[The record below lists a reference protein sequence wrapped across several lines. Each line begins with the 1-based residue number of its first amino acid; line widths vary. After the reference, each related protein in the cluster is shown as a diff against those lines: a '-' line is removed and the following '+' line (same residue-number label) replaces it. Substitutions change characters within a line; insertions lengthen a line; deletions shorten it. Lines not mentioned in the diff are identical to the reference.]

1 MSSTDDS
8 SAPGGG
14 SSSAPEP
21 PAASPVPEPPQPRPQ
36 ATDEAPG
43 AVGPATDSA
52 TGATSAAPEGAGLG
66 TPFALAQKLV
76 AQKLPRADVLAQLKT
91 SGLDDETARV
101 ALNAVDGAT
110 PSELPDATLALGINP
125 LAPGSF
131 ALSDI
136 GLSGNPVTVALYWMA
151 FGAVVLVLV
160 AIFLGLPELGVG
172 EPLSEA
178 SAFWARVGMGLG
190 TAAFA
195 WGVFRLAGTVRLRRR
210 PPGA

>member
-8 SAPGGG
+8 PAPGGG
-14 SSSAPEP
+14 SSSAPEA
-21 PAASPVPEPPQPRPQ
+21 PAASPVPEPQQPRPQ

-43 AVGPATDSA
+43 AVGPATDSP
-52 TGATSAAPEGAGLG
+52 TGATPEGAGQG

-76 AQKLPRADVLAQLKT
+76 AQKLRRADVLAQLKA

-110 PSELPDATLALGINP
+110 PSELPDATLAPGINP

-160 AIFLGLPELGVG
+160 AVFLGLPELGVG